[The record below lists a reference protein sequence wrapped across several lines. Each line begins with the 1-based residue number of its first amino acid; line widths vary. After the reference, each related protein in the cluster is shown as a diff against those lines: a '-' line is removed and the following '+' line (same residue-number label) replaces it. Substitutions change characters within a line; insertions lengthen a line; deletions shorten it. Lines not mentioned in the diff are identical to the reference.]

1 MKNFHRMRLWSDD
14 NKKFEAIM
22 KDFYPKIMCITPE
35 LEKKGDSDTV
45 YFDTPPIPRDAV
57 KELSAQ
63 HPDMTF
69 MAEGSFEDAINR
81 NVYTLMYQNGFEEL
95 VGITVNYCWDMLD
108 YVGFASKDRE
118 NLKEIMT
125 EIFRRIDPVVW
136 QCKVP
141 ILEVYPHDVTI
152 SAEQGDYMM
161 QATKRGQEVF
171 DVKVFKKRHTFTW
184 EPLVEVEPF

>member
-1 MKNFHRMRLWSDD
+1 MINFSRMRLWSDD
-14 NKKFEAIM
+14 NEKFEAIM

-45 YFDTPPIPRDAV
+45 YFDTLPIPRYAV
-57 KELSAQ
+57 KELTEQ

-69 MAEGSFEDAINR
+69 TAECNFEDAVNKNLYKFR
-81 NVYTLMYQNGFEEL
+81 FKDGVETLL
-95 VGITVNYCWDMLD
+95 GITVNYCWDTVD
-108 YVGFASKDRE
+108 YLGCSLEDRE
-118 NLKEIMT
+118 KLQEMIT
-125 EIFRRIDPVVW
+125 RIFRRIDPVV
-136 QCKVP
+136 QVCSGP
-141 ILEVYPHDVTI
+141 MSQVYPYDVTV

-171 DVKVFKKRHTFTW
+171 DVKVFKKKHTFTW